1 MITAYLL
8 DVNQN
13 DLFKL
18 SSMLQHTGKVNV
30 IGMSAYPDNVVDQ
43 IVLLQPDVLFLDL
56 QLPGHQGVVVAELVK
71 KRLPD
76 IQIVVVTETKQHALW
91 AFDQDIV
98 DYVLKPLEEVRLG
111 QSLERLRKGSL
122 KQAGGRNQGCR
133 MLSAHGTMYGQ
144 VERMGDFS

>member
-1 MITAYLL
+1 MIKAYLL
-8 DVNQN
+8 DVNQK
-13 DLFKL
+13 DLYKL

-30 IGMSAYPDNVVDQ
+30 IGMSAYPENVVDR

-111 QSLERLRKGSL
+111 QSLERLRQGS
-122 KQAGGRNQGCR
+122 
-133 MLSAHGTMYGQ
+133 
-144 VERMGDFS
+144 